1 MKNIESYLTNLGFT
15 VDTCEKDRYL
25 VYNDIM
31 RFVIIT
37 PSQNSN
43 DEYILKGSTISAF
56 DRWANSEGIRKV
68 FSSLDELLDF
78 LINHKEEIYYPLLKY
93 LSEEYDDLKSS
104 FDELRDK
111 YFN

>member
-31 RFVIIT
+31 KFAIIM

-43 DEYILKGSTISAF
+43 DKYILKGSTISAF
-56 DRWANSEGIRKV
+56 DRWANSEPIRKV

-78 LINHKEEIYYPLLKY
+78 LINHKEEIYYSLLKY
-93 LSEEYDDLKSS
+93 LSKEYDDLKSI
-104 FDELRDK
+104 FNELRNM
-111 YFN
+111 YYN

>member
-1 MKNIESYLTNLGFT
+1 
-15 VDTCEKDRYL
+15 
-25 VYNDIM
+25 M